1 MASSPDA
8 GVRLRVMC
16 VDLRSVRGYTSQ
28 VTKDQGRQARRER
41 KKRKEPAAKGSWGS
55 LAAAIGAVVMLGVL
69 LYGSCKGEDP
79 TASVSPEPAP
89 TAPAAPPAV
98 TTAPA
103 PAPAAPRGNGTK
115 GENWNDAQIPWQ
127 SYEAGMARAKSEN
140 KPVCLVFYTSWC
152 PHCRNYANVFHD
164 PRIVARARDF
174 VMVRVNPDDEAAI
187 GDRYAPDG
195 SYVPRT
201 FFLAP
206 DGALL
211 ADVHAPR
218 PKFLHFYD
226 ENDPA
231 SLLGGMDAALRKLA
245 RPM

>member
-1 MASSPDA
+1 
-8 GVRLRVMC
+8 MC
-16 VDLRSVRGYTSQ
+16 VDLRAFRGYTFQ
-28 VTKDQGRQARRER
+28 VTKDQGKRGGRGR
-41 KKRKEPAAKGSWGS
+41 KKGKEAPAKGSWGS
-55 LAAAIGAVVMLGVL
+55 LAAAIGAVAMLGVL
-69 LYGSCKGEDP
+69 LYGSFKAEDP
-79 TASVSPEPAP
+79 TAAVSPEPAP
-89 TAPAAPPAV
+89 AATTTPPAV

-103 PAPAAPRGNGTK
+103 PTPPPAPGKSAN
-115 GENWNDAQIPWQ
+115 GENWNDAQIAWQ
-127 SYEAGMARAKSEN
+127 GYEAGMAKAKTEN

-152 PHCRNYANVFHD
+152 PHCRNYANVFQD
-164 PRIVARARDF
+164 PRIVARAKDF
-174 VMVRVNPDDEAAI
+174 VMIRVNPDDESAI

-206 DGALL
+206 DGAHM

-218 PKFLHFYD
+218 PKFQHFYD
-226 ENDPA
+226 ESDPA

>member
-1 MASSPDA
+1 M
-8 GVRLRVMC
+8 
-16 VDLRSVRGYTSQ
+16 
-28 VTKDQGRQARRER
+28 TKDQGKRAGQGR
-41 KKRKEPAAKGSWGS
+41 KKRKGAPPKGSWGS
-55 LAAAIGAVVMLGVL
+55 LTAAIGAVAMFGFL
-69 LYGSCKGEDP
+69 LYGSCKGDEP
-79 TASVSPEPAP
+79 TATADPERS
-89 TAPAAPPAV
+89 PAAPPPFAAAPAV

-103 PAPAAPRGNGTK
+103 PAPLAPRAK
-115 GENWNDAQIPWQ
+115 DAKEENWNDAQISWQ
-127 SYEAGMARAKSEN
+127 SYEAGMALAKTAK
-140 KPVCLVFYTSWC
+140 KPVCLVFYTGWC
-152 PHCRNYANVFHD
+152 PHCRNYSRVFQD

-174 VMVRVNPDDEAAI
+174 IMIRVNPDDESAI
-187 GDRYAPDG
+187 GDKYAPDG

-226 ENDPA
+226 ESDPA
-231 SLLGGMDAALRKLA
+231 SLLGGMDAALSKVV